1 MAGQITMTQDE
12 FRELAYGRG
21 GKSRSKPKETRAA
34 IEPIKSPH
42 EAGKLL
48 IAINLPIN
56 LENDNNGQGHGWS
69 RTSKRRNQIESE
81 IRAAG
86 HVRAPFEFKVRLV
99 VMRVLG
105 KRQKLWDDDSVLRGS
120 AKQLI
125 DSLVACGWFV
135 DDKPKWLKVDQ
146 AQWVPQIREK
156 PSVTI
161 QVFSL

>member
-1 MAGQITMTQDE
+1 MQEQMSQDE

-21 GKSRSKPKETRAA
+21 GKRRLQPKSKRVS

-42 EAGKLL
+42 KPDKLL
-48 IAINLPIN
+48 IAINLPID
-56 LENDNNGQGHGWS
+56 LTNDNNGQGHGWR
-69 RTSKRRNQIESE
+69 RTAERRNSIESE

-86 HVRAPFEFKVRLV
+86 HVRAPFEFKVRLIV
-99 VMRVLG
+99 IRVLG

-146 AQWVPQIREK
+146 EQQVPKVRGK

-161 QVFSL
+161 QVYSL

>member
-1 MAGQITMTQDE
+1 MQETMSQDE

-21 GKSRSKPKETRAA
+21 GKPRSNPAERRVA
-34 IEPIKSPH
+34 IQPIPSPH
-42 EAGKLL
+42 ESGKLL
-48 IAINLPIN
+48 IAINLPIK
-56 LENDNNGQGHGWS
+56 LENDNNGQGHGWK
-69 RTSKRRNQIESE
+69 RTAKRRESIESE
-81 IRAAG
+81 LRAAG
-86 HVRAPFEFKVRLV
+86 HIRVPFEFKVRLV

-135 DDKPKWLKVDQ
+135 DDSVKWLKVEQ
-146 AQWVPQIREK
+146 TQWVPQIREK

>member
-1 MAGQITMTQDE
+1 MAAQITMTQDE
-12 FRELAYGRG
+12 FRELAYGSG
-21 GKSRSKPKETRAA
+21 GKPRTRPKEKRIA
-34 IEPIKSPH
+34 IEPIRSPH
-42 EAGKLL
+42 EPDKML
-48 IAINLPIN
+48 IAINLPID
-56 LENDNNGQGHGWS
+56 LKNDNNGQGHGWK
-69 RTSKRRNQIESE
+69 RTAQRRESIESE

-135 DDKPKWLKVDQ
+135 DDSTKWLKVDQ
-146 AQWVPQIREK
+146 AQWVPQVRDK

>member
-1 MAGQITMTQDE
+1 MQEQMTQEE
-12 FRELAYGRG
+12 FREIAYGRG
-21 GKSRSKPKETRAA
+21 GKPRSRPKEKRVA
-34 IEPIKSPH
+34 IEPIMSPH
-42 EAGKLL
+42 EPGKLL
-48 IAINLPIN
+48 IAINLPHVD
-56 LENDNNGQGHGWS
+56 LKNDNNGQGHGWK
-69 RTSKRRNQIESE
+69 RTAQRRESIESE

-146 AQWVPQIREK
+146 TQWVPQIREN